1 MIELEACSV
10 AYGRKTVFSDVT
22 VSVERGKTLTILGPS
37 GCGKTS
43 LMYAAAGL
51 IEPASGR
58 STIDGV
64 PVLRGDRKVGL
75 VLQEYGLFPWF
86 TVSENVELGLK
97 LHGVNKVERRER
109 AREALATVGMAGTG
123 TRYVTTLSGGERQ
136 RVAIARTWALDP
148 DVLLMDE
155 PFSALD
161 ALSRET
167 LQDMLR
173 ALLRKKP
180 VAAILVTHSI
190 DEAVLLGSSVAV
202 MYGSPARL
210 EIVENTALG
219 TDDDRVRTSERY
231 FEAVRRVRAVFEERV
246 RA

>member
-1 MIELEACSV
+1 MIRLEACSA
-10 AYGRKTVFSDVT
+10 AYGGKTVFSDVT
-22 VSVERGKTLTILGPS
+22 LSVERGETLTVLGPS
-37 GCGKTS
+37 GCGKTT
-43 LMYAAAGL
+43 LLYAAAGV

-64 PVLRGDRKVGL
+64 RVRRGDRRVGL

-86 TVSENVELGLK
+86 TVAENVELGLR
-97 LHGVNKVERRER
+97 LHGVNKTDRRDR
-109 AREALATVGMAGTG
+109 ARDALAAVGMAGTG
-123 TRYVTTLSGGERQ
+123 TRYVATLSGGERQ
-136 RVAIARTWALDP
+136 RVAIARTWAIDP
-148 DVLLMDE
+148 GVLLMDE

-190 DEAVLLGSSVAV
+190 DEAVLLGSSIAV
-202 MYGSPARL
+202 MHGNPARL
-210 EIVENTALG
+210 EIIENAAPVDEG
-219 TDDDRVRTSERY
+219 DRIRTSTRY

>member
-10 AYGRKTVFSDVT
+10 AYGRNTVFSDVT
-22 VSVERGKTLTILGPS
+22 VSVERGKTLAILGPS
-37 GCGKTS
+37 GCGKTT
-43 LMYAAAGL
+43 LLYTAAGL

-64 PVLRGDRKVGL
+64 AVHRGDRRVGL

-86 TVSENVELGLK
+86 TVAENVELGLR
-97 LHGVNKVERRER
+97 LHGVKKTDRREI
-109 AREALATVGMAGTG
+109 ARGALAAVGMTGTE
-123 TRYVTTLSGGERQ
+123 TRYVATLSGGESQ
-136 RVAIARTWALDP
+136 RVAIARTWALSP
-148 DVLLMDE
+148 GVLLMDE

-173 ALLRKKP
+173 VLLRKKP

-190 DEAVLLGSSVAV
+190 DEAVLLGSSIAV
-202 MYGSPARL
+202 MYGNPARL

-219 TDDDRVRTSERY
+219 TDDDRVRTSKRY
-231 FEAVRRVRAVFEERV
+231 FEAARRVRAVFEERV

>member
-1 MIELEACSV
+1 MIELETCSV
-10 AYGRKTVFSDVT
+10 AYGEKTVFSDVT
-22 VSVERGKTLTILGPS
+22 VSVERGKTLTVLGPS

-43 LMYAAAGL
+43 LLYAAAGL

-58 STIDGV
+58 STIDRV
-64 PVLRGDRKVGL
+64 PVLRGDRRVGL

-86 TVSENVELGLK
+86 TVSENVELGLR
-97 LHGVNKVERRER
+97 LHGVDRGERRER
-109 AREALATVGMAGTG
+109 ARDALAAVGMAGAG

-173 ALLRKKP
+173 ALLRKNP

-190 DEAVLLGSSVAV
+190 DEAVLLGSSIAV

-210 EIVENTALG
+210 EIIENTVA
-219 TDDDRVRTSERY
+219 DNDHSRTSERY